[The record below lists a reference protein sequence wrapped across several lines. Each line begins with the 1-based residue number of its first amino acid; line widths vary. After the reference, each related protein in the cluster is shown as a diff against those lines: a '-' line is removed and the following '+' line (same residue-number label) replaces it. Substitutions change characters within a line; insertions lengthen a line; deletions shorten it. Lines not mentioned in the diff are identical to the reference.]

1 MKKSWQITVI
11 ILTLFSFTNNSCKKE
26 TQKEVTYMED
36 AIITGS
42 DVRACICCGGLMITF
57 DGDSKPY
64 SGDFRL
70 ISNRAMDIGITQ
82 FDTFPIYVRVAWKED
97 TSNVCHHIF
106 ITKIARR

>member
-1 MKKSWQITVI
+1 MKKSCQLIVI
-11 ILTLFSFTNNSCKKE
+11 ILTLFSFTNNSCKKQ
-26 TQKEVTYMED
+26 TPKEAPNMED

-57 DGDSKPY
+57 NGDSKSY

-70 ISNRAMDIGITQ
+70 ISNRAVDIGITPS
-82 FDTFPIYVRVAWKED
+82 DTFPIYVKVAWKED